1 MANWNEAIDDKLQWH
16 DFINPVGMS
25 AYTYHKIKNVFT
37 GGKSSAKSSAQ
48 ALQHAEMREDTAIQ
62 RQVADLKAAGLNPI
76 LASGYSGS
84 SSAAAVKYVDSE
96 AQTSMASSAEKNATA
111 NLINSISNI
120 FSSAL
125 KALK

>member
-1 MANWNEAIDDKLQWH
+1 MVIRPNDMQKITGTSPKNS
-16 DFINPVGMS
+16 NS
-25 AYTYHKIKNVFT
+25 AFK
-37 GGKSSAKSSAQ
+37 
-48 ALQHAEMREDTAIQ
+48 ALAHAEMREDTAIQ

-76 LASGYSGS
+76 LATGFGGS

-120 FSSAL
+120 FTSAL

>member
-16 DFINPVGMS
+16 DFINPVGMAS
-25 AYTYHKIKNVFT
+25 YIGGGVKKIFS
-37 GGKSSAKSSAQ
+37 GGNNSSSAKA

-96 AQTSMASSAEKNATA
+96 ATTSMANSAEKNATA

-120 FSSAL
+120 FTSAL

>member
-1 MANWNEAIDDKLQWH
+1 MANWNEAVDDKLQWH
-16 DFINPVGMS
+16 DFINPVGMGS
-25 AYTYHKIKNVFT
+25 YIYHKGKNIFS
-37 GGKSSAKSSAQ
+37 GGNNTSSAK

-96 AQTSMASSAEKNATA
+96 ATTSIANSAEKNATA

-120 FSSAL
+120 FTSAL